1 MPVQE
6 NPPPA
11 DLTVPPRGVQSAP
24 ETVELQLTGRCNLSC
39 RYCFYADSMHGKYTD
54 IPTERWLAFLK
65 EMGELGVR
73 RVTLAG
79 GEPFVRADLF
89 DIIDEVIENKMRY
102 RLLTNGTLITE
113 KVIAAFSKGKRSL
126 RMDSVQV
133 SIDGSCAEIHDK
145 SRPPASFDRALRGLR
160 LLKEAGLPVTVRVTL
175 NHHNI
180 DDLENIT
187 RLLLDD
193 IGLSGFSTNGT
204 EEMGTA
210 KCDGENIMLSKEDK
224 LRAMKI
230 LTELNEQY
238 NGRIS
243 AAAGP
248 LVEAK
253 AVKDLEER
261 LARGETGI
269 PGRGKLNCCG
279 GVFSKMAVLHDG
291 TMVPCNMLP
300 KLIMGVIGMHPLK
313 EAWLY
318 SPAINAVR
326 LRREVPITA
335 IPACSDC
342 RFAGFC
348 AGGCPASVMARTG
361 HLIERDPKTCYRIFV
376 GEEAGE

>member
-1 MPVQE
+1 
-6 NPPPA
+6 
-11 DLTVPPRGVQSAP
+11 
-24 ETVELQLTGRCNLSC
+24 
-39 RYCFYADSMHGKYTD
+39 MHGKYTD

-65 EMGELGVR
+65 EMGDLGVR

-89 DIIDEVIENKMRY
+89 DIIDGIVDNKMRY

-113 KVIAAFSKGKRSL
+113 KVIAAFSAGKRSL

-145 SRPPASFDRALRGLR
+145 SRPPASFDRAIRGLR
-160 LLKEAGLPVTVRVTL
+160 LLKEAGLPATVRVTL

-230 LTELNEQY
+230 LTALNEQY

-253 AVKDLEER
+253 TVKDLKDR
-261 LARGETGI
+261 IARGETGI

-318 SPAINAVR
+318 SPVINAVR
-326 LRREVPITA
+326 LRREVPITT

-342 RFAGFC
+342 RYAGFC

-361 HLIERDPKTCYRIFV
+361 HLIERDPKTCYRIFI
-376 GEEAGE
+376 GEEADQ